1 MTIPSPKTCRICS
14 KPLSLHEQYSGQIC
28 SHWRCRWRHLE
39 DQLRAHRQ
47 EAAQALGEAEADSF
61 PITVVPRRTFRSVPL
76 APERRQEFAAF
87 LADLVG
93 EMADVGDPADAA
105 PSVLA
110 ELEAATAPR
119 DAAPVSALLAQVC
132 AVCGGFCCYYG
143 GTRHAFLDRENL
155 QRASQEQPETVAPDI
170 AARYLAQLPP
180 MHYEGSCVYHTESG
194 CALPRRMRARICNAY
209 ECRGLKDGR
218 QNSGTASS
226 ARAFVV
232 VRHDHR
238 IIRSAFV
245 DAGRIRH
252 FSGTEVASGTDAD

>member
-105 PSVLA
+105 PSVIA

-143 GTRHAFLDRENL
+143 GTRHAFLDRETL
-155 QRASQEQPETVAPDI
+155 QRVSGAAGDGRARHRGAIPGTAPAD
-170 AARYLAQLPP
+170 
-180 MHYEGSCVYHTESG
+180 
-194 CALPRRMRARICNAY
+194 ALRRVLRVPYGIRMRPAAQDARAHLQCLRVPRA
-209 ECRGLKDGR
+209 EGR
-218 QNSGTASS
+218 AAEFRHGEQRPGVRSGTA
-226 ARAFVV
+226 
-232 VRHDHR
+232 
-238 IIRSAFV
+238 
-245 DAGRIRH
+245 
-252 FSGTEVASGTDAD
+252 